1 MTCSTFAL
9 YTSSFTKDVNKALAA
24 AETPEGDGGAK
35 KRSDIL
41 ARFETNF
48 NHWLGVRIFFVS
60 GCEMLKPLLF
70 RSTLAAYSFT
80 LQARTCLYSPSSFA
94 LIVLG
99 LHHSS
104 INVAQCGINVNQL
117 LLFLTY
123 LIPRFLLVSLCCCKS
138 CSILKLLPVTSTV
151 LLLIPNYQKI
161 GRLSIDGTATS
172 RQFVTTYSSVA
183 SLPHYPQ
190 ISMAHVVLHC
200 TLLPSKG
207 PHTRFQSS

>member
-9 YTSSFTKDVNKALAA
+9 YTSSFTKDVNKALVA

-48 NHWLGVRIFFVS
+48 NHWLGVRICFVS

-70 RSTLAAYSFT
+70 RSILAAYSFT

-104 INVAQCGINVNQL
+104 TNAAPTSRNVESTLINFCSSLLTRYPASFLYRYAAVKVVAYSNYSL
-117 LLFLTY
+117 SHL
-123 LIPRFLLVSLCCCKS
+123 LCC
-138 CSILKLLPVTSTV
+138 
-151 LLLIPNYQKI
+151 Y
-161 GRLSIDGTATS
+161 
-172 RQFVTTYSSVA
+172 
-183 SLPHYPQ
+183 
-190 ISMAHVVLHC
+190 
-200 TLLPSKG
+200 
-207 PHTRFQSS
+207 

>member
-9 YTSSFTKDVNKALAA
+9 YTSSFTKDVNKALVA

-48 NHWLGVRIFFVS
+48 NHWLGVRIFFVFD
-60 GCEMLKPLLF
+60 CETLKPLLF
-70 RSTLAAYSFT
+70 RSMLVAYSFT
-80 LQARTCLYSPSSFA
+80 LQARMYPYSPSSFA
-94 LIVLG
+94 SIVLG
-99 LHHSS
+99 LHSH
-104 INVAQCGINVNQL
+104 INAAQCGINVNQL

-123 LIPRFLLVSLCCCKS
+123 LIPRFLLVSLCCCKI
-138 CSILKLLPVTSTV
+138 CSILKLLTVTFM
-151 LLLIPNYQKI
+151 LLLIPNYQMI
-161 GRLSIDGTATS
+161 SRLSIDGTATS
-172 RQFVTTYSSVA
+172 RQFATTYSSVA

-190 ISMAHVVLHC
+190 ISMVPLVLHC
-200 TLLPSKG
+200 TLLPPTG